1 MVFKGNYLRVS
12 TPVTIDGVT
21 PQTDANDRIVY
32 KETFL
37 PLTAEDH
44 LRKQNEKLPPILK
57 KKIEVVKNDEQGTPV
72 PVTKTATAK
81 K

>member
-21 PQTDANDRIVY
+21 PQTDADDRIVY

-37 PLTAEDH
+37 PLSAEEH

-57 KKIEVVKNDEQGTPV
+57 KKLEVVKNDERGTPV
-72 PVTKTATAK
+72 AVVKTPLAK